1 VRFWDTSAL
10 VPALLGE
17 PRSSAVRDLLDED
30 PAITV
35 WWATEVECASALG
48 RAERQNVLDAA
59 GVQIA
64 FELLDRLVA
73 SWHEIGPNERLRR
86 AARRLVRVHDLRA
99 ADALQLAAATDA
111 AEANPESLPFVT
123 LDSRL
128 AGAARREG
136 FSVLVPAAPE
146 P

>member
-17 PRSSAVRDLLDED
+17 PRSSAVRDLLEED

-48 RAERQNVLDAA
+48 RAERQNVLDAV

-64 FELLDRLVA
+64 FERLDRLVA

-99 ADALQLAAATDA
+99 AGAMQLAAATDA
-111 AEANPESLPFVT
+111 AEMNPESLPFVT
-123 LDSRL
+123 VDSRL
-128 AGAARREG
+128 ADAARREG
-136 FSVLVPAAPE
+136 FSVLVPAAPK